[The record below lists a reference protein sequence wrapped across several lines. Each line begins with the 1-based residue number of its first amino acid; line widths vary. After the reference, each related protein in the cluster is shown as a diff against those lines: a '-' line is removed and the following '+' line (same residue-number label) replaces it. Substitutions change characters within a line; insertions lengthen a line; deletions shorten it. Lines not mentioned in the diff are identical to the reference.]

1 MDVGDIIERD
11 IEDSPA
17 PLPPMPPKAPSA
29 FKREWKR
36 KPKPAPAPAN
46 DPPPAKP
53 TVAGRF
59 ENEYPSEEKLTEAE
73 QIHLENLSKLANMT
87 EEEIEAQRAE
97 IMENMD
103 ENVLMALMRRAKIKE
118 DEMEPKAQQSEPRE
132 PSPKIQEVKE
142 PSPKIQEVKEPSP
155 KIQEVKEP
163 SPKIQEIKEE
173 PKQTSSK
180 ETKSNEPERSLG
192 DDLQS
197 SLGATEVKPSDME
210 NKYDVEDEEDKP
222 TPATPKKESKT
233 ATASEM
239 DFDTSATPKKVK
251 FEAKEESEEKGKDKE
266 EPKDEH
272 KHDSKVQAVHFPKAP
287 AFAPDSEDPMSI
299 DDEDFMEKLHEKYFP
314 DLPKEPSKLA
324 WMTDARHRVVE
335 ERGPDGEMTAK
346 IIQDTSD
353 APLPTSMLPS
363 EIRFDFK
370 GNIITPKTSRNI
382 PMNLGLHHHGENPE
396 MAGYT
401 IPELAQL
408 ARSSVAGQRCIAIRT
423 LGRILYRLGNPTVM
437 EKEYGRTIGMGL
449 RGLIDQGRVIES
461 ITEATHAK
469 QMNVAAYAT
478 EALWLWKQG
487 ESHETRQAA

>member
-11 IEDSPA
+11 IDDTPA

-36 KPKPAPAPAN
+36 KPKPAPAPAPAAVN
-46 DPPPAKP
+46 NQGPPPARP
-53 TVAGRF
+53 SVAGRF
-59 ENEYPSEEKLTEAE
+59 QNDYPSDQKLTEAE
-73 QIHLENLSKLANMT
+73 EIHLENLSKLAKMSP
-87 EEEIEAQRAE
+87 EEIEAQRQE
-97 IMENMD
+97 IMEGMD
-103 ENVLMALMRRAKIKE
+103 ENVLMALMKRAKIKE
-118 DEMEPKAQQSEPRE
+118 DDMEPPQQEPIVEEPEETTKKPQPKAQE
-132 PSPKIQEVKE
+132 PSAAREEPTITEVE
-142 PSPKIQEVKEPSP
+142 
-155 KIQEVKEP
+155 
-163 SPKIQEIKEE
+163 EE
-173 PKQTSSK
+173 PKQAKHPTQENSK
-180 ETKSNEPERSLG
+180 HSLG
-192 DDLQS
+192 DDLES
-197 SLGATEVKPSDME
+197 SLGAREVKPSDME
-210 NKYDVEDEEDKP
+210 SKYDAEDEEHTDEKRQ
-222 TPATPKKESKT
+222 ATPQKEAKT

-251 FEAKEESEEKGKDKE
+251 FGSRVEKEDAEKAKGKESDETESESNKSG
-266 EPKDEH
+266 
-272 KHDSKVQAVHFPKAP
+272 VQAVHFPKAP
-287 AFAPDSEDPMSI
+287 TFAADDEDPMSI
-299 DDEDFMEKLHEKYFP
+299 DDEDFMERLHEKYFP

-353 APLPTSMLPS
+353 APLPKTMLPS

-370 GNIITPKTSRNI
+370 GNMITPKTSRNI

-408 ARSSVAGQRCIAIRT
+408 ARSSVPGQRCIAIRT
-423 LGRILYRLGNPTVM
+423 LGRILYRLGNPAVM
-437 EKEYGRTIGMGL
+437 EKEYGKTIGMGL

-461 ITEATHAK
+461 ITEATQAK

-487 ESHETRQAA
+487 GSDTRQAS

>member
-1 MDVGDIIERD
+1 MDVGDIVERD
-11 IEDSPA
+11 IEDTPA

-36 KPKPAPAPAN
+36 KPKPAPAPAPVQQ
-46 DPPPAKP
+46 PPPAKP
-53 TVAGRF
+53 SVAGRF
-59 ENEYPSEEKLTEAE
+59 QNEYPSDQKLTEAE
-73 QIHLENLSKLANMT
+73 EIHLENLSKLAKMSP
-87 EEEIEAQRAE
+87 EEIEAQRQE
-97 IMENMD
+97 IMESMD

-118 DEMEPKAQQSEPRE
+118 DDMEPEQQEPTVEEPEEVKKEKPAVTQE
-132 PSPKIQEVKE
+132 PSTREEPTITEVKE
-142 PSPKIQEVKEPSP
+142 EP
-155 KIQEVKEP
+155 
-163 SPKIQEIKEE
+163 EE
-173 PKQTSSK
+173 PKQTQQTKEDTSS
-180 ETKSNEPERSLG
+180 SLG
-192 DDLQS
+192 DDLKS
-197 SLGATEVKPSDME
+197 SLGAREVKPSDME
-210 NKYDVEDEEDKP
+210 SKYDAEDDEEDNKA
-222 TPATPKKESKT
+222 TPATPKKDSKT
-233 ATASEM
+233 ARASEM

-251 FEAKEESEEKGKDKE
+251 FESKEADTEDKGKEQESDDKS
-266 EPKDEH
+266 H
-272 KHDSKVQAVHFPKAP
+272 KSGVQVVHFPKP
-287 AFAPDSEDPMSI
+287 PSFAADNEDPLSI

-353 APLPTSMLPS
+353 APLPKTMLPS

-370 GNIITPKTSRNI
+370 GNMITPKTSRNI

-408 ARSSVAGQRCIAIRT
+408 ARSSVPGQRCIAIRT
-423 LGRILYRLGNPTVM
+423 LGRILYRLGNPSVM

-461 ITEATHAK
+461 ITEATQAK

-487 ESHETRQAA
+487 GDDTRQAS

>member
-11 IEDSPA
+11 IDDTPA

-36 KPKPAPAPAN
+36 KPKPAPAPAPVN
-46 DPPPAKP
+46 NNQGPPPARP
-53 TVAGRF
+53 SVAGRF
-59 ENEYPSEEKLTEAE
+59 QNDYPSEQKLTEAE
-73 QIHLENLSKLANMT
+73 EIHLENLSRLAKMSP
-87 EEEIEAQRAE
+87 EEIEAQRQE
-97 IMENMD
+97 IMESMD
-103 ENVLMALMRRAKIKE
+103 ENVLMALMKRAKIKE
-118 DEMEPKAQQSEPRE
+118 DDMEPPQQEPVVEE
-132 PSPKIQEVKE
+132 PEEVTKKPQPKVKE
-142 PSPKIQEVKEPSP
+142 TQGSSADSPARAEPTITEV
-155 KIQEVKEP
+155 
-163 SPKIQEIKEE
+163 EE
-173 PKQTSSK
+173 PKQAKQSTQENS
-180 ETKSNEPERSLG
+180 EHSLG
-192 DDLQS
+192 DDLKS
-197 SLGATEVKPSDME
+197 SLGAREVKPSDME
-210 NKYDVEDEEDKP
+210 SKYDVEDEEHTDSK
-222 TPATPKKESKT
+222 TTGSQATPKKETKT

-239 DFDTSATPKKVK
+239 DFDTSATSKKVK
-251 FEAKEESEEKGKDKE
+251 FGSRVEKEDDNKDKGKDSDK
-266 EPKDEH
+266 
-272 KHDSKVQAVHFPKAP
+272 SGVQAVHFPKAP
-287 AFAPDSEDPMSI
+287 TFAADDEDPMSI

-353 APLPTSMLPS
+353 APLPKTMLPS

-370 GNIITPKTSRNI
+370 GNMITPKTSRNI

-408 ARSSVAGQRCIAIRT
+408 ARSSVPGQRCIAIRT
-423 LGRILYRLGNPTVM
+423 LGRILYRLGNPAVM
-437 EKEYGRTIGMGL
+437 EKEYGKTIGMGL

-461 ITEATHAK
+461 ITEATQAK

-487 ESHETRQAA
+487 GSDTRQAS